1 MVLALPSSD
10 IITSDL
16 RSYQSKAIADI
27 RGQWSIGHRRIVLVA
42 PVGAG
47 KTRLAEDM
55 IVQALASSSDVD
67 IWFLAHRVELLEQP
81 ARRFHKRGIAF
92 GMVKA
97 GTKGAAHHRVQI
109 ASVQTLA
116 NREVDERRG
125 KGRMCL
131 VFIDEG
137 HRTKAATYLKIL
149 RDLKRTYDEAF
160 FIYLTATPYRL
171 DGQGLQDVADG
182 LVEAATPP
190 QLIEEGFI
198 TEGTVIGRPL
208 PTPIDQRAVDGDGEY
223 LEAEAEAAMD
233 RPALLGD
240 TVDTWRRHCEGYPGI
255 GRCTSKRS
263 AMLRLERFQAAGFR
277 AGYLDGE
284 TGALERRLLL
294 ARLAIG
300 GQRLGHPAGLDV
312 LLFVN
317 VLTEGFDSES
327 SYELLYLPEIRK
339 VIWPTSSAP
348 PPYQP
353 LCVLGDYAP
362 TKSMGAFI
370 QFWGR
375 GSRTHKDK
383 PWLRFLSHAGNED
396 EHCFLSKHHGFTL
409 EHRQSEWLSK
419 LREREAA
426 QGVKVAGGY
435 VAGVKCQECGTR
447 WAMLEGGKPPE
458 SCLHCGCRALG
469 AVVRSEVG
477 GRGDG
482 EEEAPGELV
491 EKQAAEEAKRPPT
504 PAELDNWFDAE
515 FRRLRTHNAE
525 AVSDGSRSKVRKVGS
540 IVYRYLGVF
549 KRTPEQF
556 PWAVYRKY
564 KLMYGFGGS

>member
-1 MVLALPSSD
+1 MIPQ
-10 IITSDL
+10 L
-16 RSYQSKAIADI
+16 RPYQQQAIVNI
-27 RGQWSIGHRRIVLVA
+27 RAHWSAGRNNVCLVM
-42 PVGAG
+42 PVGGG
-47 KTRLAEDM
+47 KTLTSAYM
-55 IVQALASSSDVD
+55 IKRAISDSPDVD
-67 IWFLAHRVELLEQP
+67 VFFLAHRVELIEQP
-81 ARRFHKRGIAF
+81 SRVLTKLGIKH
-92 GMVKA
+92 GIIKA
-97 GTKGAAHHRVQI
+97 GVKPDIHARVQI

-116 NREVDERRG
+116 NREVEAY
-125 KGRMCL
+125 
-131 VFIDEG
+131 
-137 HRTKAATYLKIL
+137 AATGTKPGRYALIIPDEFHRYKSQSHRRII
-149 RDLKRTYDEAF
+149 RELKRCYSDTF
-160 FIYLTATPYRL
+160 LIGLTATPYRL

-284 TGALERRLLL
+284 TGALERRMLL

-327 SYELLYLPEIRK
+327 SYELLYLPDIRK
-339 VIWPTSSAP
+339 VIWPTSAAP

-435 VAGVKCQECGTR
+435 VTGVKCQECGTR
-447 WAMLEGGKPPE
+447 WAMLEGGRPPE
-458 SCLHCGCRALG
+458 SCLHCGCRELG
-469 AVVRSEVG
+469 AVVRSDSAG
-477 GRGDG
+477 GRGAG

-515 FRRLRTHNAE
+515 FRRLQAHNAE
-525 AVSDGSRSKVRKVGS
+525 AVSDGALSKVRKVGS
-540 IVYRYLGVF
+540 IYFRYLGVF
-549 KRTPEQF
+549 KRTPAQF
-556 PWAVYRKY
+556 PHAVFRKY

>member
-1 MVLALPSSD
+1 MSSAAAVHPL
-10 IITSDL
+10 ILRPYQNTS
-16 RSYQSKAIADI
+16 IADVKAHFSAG
-27 RGQWSIGHRRIVLVA
+27 RNRVVFVA
-42 PVGAG
+42 PVGSG
-47 KTRLAEDM
+47 KTACAEYM
-55 IVQALASSSDVD
+55 IAQTLASSGDVD
-67 IWFLAHRVELLEQP
+67 VWFLAHRVELLEQP
-81 ARRFHKRGIAF
+81 ARRFKHRGIPF

-97 GTKGAAHHRVQI
+97 GSKPASKHRVQI

-116 NREVDERRG
+116 NREVDEQRG
-125 KGRMCL
+125 RGRICL
-131 VFIDEG
+131 VFVDEG

-149 RDLKRTYDEAF
+149 RDLKRTYDDAY

-171 DGQGLQDVADG
+171 DGQGLQDVADA

-190 QLIEEGFI
+190 QLIADGFI

-208 PTPIDQRAVDGDGEY
+208 PDPIDPRAIDDSGEY
-223 LEAEAEAAMD
+223 LEAAAEAAMD

-240 TVDTWRRHCEGYPGI
+240 TVDTWRRHCEGWPGI
-255 GRCTSKRS
+255 GRCTSKHS
-263 AMLRLERFQAAGFR
+263 AMLRLERFRAAGFR
-277 AGYLDGE
+277 VGFLDGE
-284 TGALERRLLL
+284 TPAGERRLLL

-317 VLTEGFDSES
+317 VLTEGYDSES
-327 SYELLYLPEIRK
+327 SYELLFLPEIRK
-339 VIWPTSSAP
+339 VIWPTASAP

-375 GSRTHKDK
+375 GSRTHRDK

-426 QGVKVAGGY
+426 QGVKVGGGY

-447 WAMLEGGKPPE
+447 WAMLEGGGVPE
-458 SCLHCGCRALG
+458 SCLHCGCRELG
-469 AVVRSEVG
+469 AVVRSVSE
-477 GRGDG
+477 GRS
-482 EEEAPGELV
+482 EEEAAGELV
-491 EKQAAEEAKRPPT
+491 EKQAAAEAKRPPT
-504 PAELDNWFDAE
+504 PAELDNWFDGE
-515 FRRLRTHNAE
+515 FRKLRAHNAE
-525 AVSDGSRSKVRKVGS
+525 AVSDGLRSRVWKVGM
-540 IVYRYLGVF
+540 IVKKFMGQFGRTYEQVPWDVYRRY
-549 KRTPEQF
+549 KR
-556 PWAVYRKY
+556 
-564 KLMYGFGGS
+564 MYGFEGGGVGR